1 MSTELLA
8 HAAEGAG
15 EGWPVSDGWGQTS
28 YAQDQL
34 LVPGHPPPRVQMML
48 EDPVGFSTSLQIRT
62 LSRDPARRSHG
73 PRRITDS
80 ASISNTPTPRKGS
93 GGPAKSRPRAHAPRA
108 PLPIFRVPGEGVT
121 AKRVGSCLTL
131 NLNHVTFECC
141 NIGYII

>member
-15 EGWPVSDGWGQTS
+15 EGWPVSDGRGQTS

-80 ASISNTPTPRKGS
+80 ASISNTPTPRKGVWAQ
-93 GGPAKSRPRAHAPRA
+93 GALPRAGRGHMRRGRLSPSSA
-108 PLPIFRVPGEGVT
+108 LPG
-121 AKRVGSCLTL
+121 KGSQLSAW
-131 NLNHVTFECC
+131 EAA
-141 NIGYII
+141 